1 MCKQLPSY
9 NGTPLEKVQ
18 GEGGTPL
25 EKVRG
30 GGGEGSQPAAVG
42 VALSSCSLVPS
53 LAPCACLWWPL
64 WSWQRLDGKA
74 REPPRSG

>member
-30 GGGEGSQPAAVG
+30 GGGGGQPAGCCGRGPQLLLLGAVT
-42 VALSSCSLVPS
+42 CSLRLPLVAPVV
-53 LAPCACLWWPL
+53 LAEAGWEGPGA
-64 WSWQRLDGKA
+64 S
-74 REPPRSG
+74 S